1 MEMKQCPNCGK
12 ALHPDANFCP
22 ACMHRLTLGQEIPA
36 AAAERSGSRHMGL
49 FLLCAAALAAV
60 IAAVLFAALGGLPRE
75 KAVVVWT
82 MQLRPNGGVDSF
94 AFCMEQDIVG
104 FGWGLEGTPETVSEY
119 RALRTQEGA
128 YPGDTLLNATLD
140 SFENMTAADYV
151 NLVWVRDADGYY
163 YICEITG
170 PYQYSRDDSHER
182 AGIVNFAACT
192 FYRVGFVEL
201 VPQPVLNKLEGDGV
215 IQCVLDVG
223 ATQETRQLWEMLKK

>member
-1 MEMKQCPNCGK
+1 MEMKRCPNCGE

-22 ACMHRLTLGQEIPA
+22 ACMQKLEPGQKVPVTPIETVKGK
-36 AAAERSGSRHMGL
+36 RTGL
-49 FLLCAAALAAV
+49 FLLCAASLAAV
-60 IAAVLFAALGGLPRE
+60 MAAVLFFTVGHLHGE
-75 KAVVVWT
+75 KAAVVWT

-104 FGWGLEGTPETVSEY
+104 FGWGLEGNPETVSEY

-128 YPGDTLLNATLD
+128 YPGDTLLNTTLD

-151 NLVWVRDADGYY
+151 NLVWVRDSDGYY

-170 PYQYSRDDSHER
+170 PYQYNRDEDHER

-201 VPQPVLNKLEGDGV
+201 VPQPVLDKLESGGV
-215 IQCVLDVG
+215 IQCVQDVE
-223 ATQETRQLWEMLKK
+223 AIEETRQLWEMLRK

>member
-1 MEMKQCPNCGK
+1 MEMKQCPNCGE

-22 ACMHRLTLGQEIPA
+22 ACMHQLEPGQEVSSVPIQNA
-36 AAAERSGSRHMGL
+36 GGKLIGL
-49 FLLCAAALAAV
+49 FLLCAAALVAV
-60 IAAVLFAALGGLPRE
+60 IAAVLFFAIGHLYEE

-94 AFCMEQDIVG
+94 AFCMEEDIVG
-104 FGWGLEGTPETVSEY
+104 FGWGLKGTPETISEY
-119 RALRTQEGA
+119 RTMRTQEEV

-192 FYRVGFVEL
+192 FYRVGFVDL
-201 VPQPVLNKLEGDGV
+201 VPQAVLDKMEAGGV
-215 IQCVLDVG
+215 IQCVLDVE
-223 ATQETRQLWEMLKK
+223 AIEETTQLWEMLRK

>member
-1 MEMKQCPNCGK
+1 MEMKRCPNCGE

-22 ACMHRLTLGQEIPA
+22 ACMYQLEPRQEVPAIPIEA
-36 AAAERSGSRHMGL
+36 VGKKRAVRA
-49 FLLCAAALAAV
+49 LLCAALVVAVVAAAASFV
-60 IAAVLFAALGGLPRE
+60 IGSLHGD

-94 AFCMEQDIVG
+94 TFCMEQDIVG
-104 FGWGLEGTPETVSEY
+104 FGWGLSGTPETISEY
-119 RALRTQEGA
+119 RALRTQEEA

-163 YICEITG
+163 YICEIIG

-192 FYRVGFVEL
+192 FYRVGFVDL
-201 VPQPVLNKLEGDGV
+201 VPQAVLDKLEGGGV

-223 ATQETRQLWEMLKK
+223 AIEETEQLWKMLKD

>member
-1 MEMKQCPNCGK
+1 MEMKQCPNCGE
-12 ALHPDANFCP
+12 ALHPGANFCP
-22 ACMHRLTLGQEIPA
+22 ACMRQLEPGQEVSNIPIQNA
-36 AAAERSGSRHMGL
+36 GGKRTRL
-49 FLLCAAALAAV
+49 FLLCAAVLVAV
-60 IAAVLFAALGGLPRE
+60 IAAVLFFAMGHAHGE

-104 FGWGLEGTPETVSEY
+104 FGWGLSGTPETVSGY

-192 FYRVGFVEL
+192 FYRVGFVDL
-201 VPQPVLNKLEGDGV
+201 VPQPVLDKMEAGGV

-223 ATQETRQLWEMLKK
+223 AIEETGQLWEMLRK

>member
-1 MEMKQCPNCGK
+1 MEMKQCPDCGE
-12 ALHPDANFCP
+12 ALHPDAHFCP
-22 ACMHRLTLGQEIPA
+22 ACMHQLETGQEVSVIPLNHA
-36 AAAERSGSRHMGL
+36 GRKRTGL
-49 FLLCAAALAAV
+49 ILLCIAALAV
-60 IAAVLFAALGGLPRE
+60 VTAAVLFFAVGHLHGE

-94 AFCMEQDIVG
+94 AFCMEQEIVG
-104 FGWGLEGTPETVSEY
+104 FGWGLDGTPETISEY

-128 YPGDTLLNATLD
+128 YPGDTLLNTTLD

-170 PYQYSRDDSHER
+170 PYQYNRDEGHER

-192 FYRVGFVEL
+192 FYRVGFVDL
-201 VPQPVLNKLEGDGV
+201 VPQPVLDRLEGDGV

-223 ATQETRQLWEMLKK
+223 AIEETAQLWEMLKN